1 MTPLNLGDDNTARV
15 SLGFEFD
22 YWGQTFTDAWVSSN
36 GFVSFESAANLC
48 CNGEPLDR
56 AQRNTIYGYWSD
68 LISYTGNPYYRRD
81 DNSILF
87 GWYGTNEY
95 GTNNSS
101 TFEIGLFSDGKIQL
115 NYGNLGF
122 SGWRDFTAGI
132 TGPNPEDNIPLFYGR
147 NAQYLQNQSGILSW
161 VAPTPIVTVDCNL
174 TPMDPSCP
182 PASIETIADPVAA
195 IAEAVE
201 QSAELT
207 TEQIEEVQETATD
220 ALEQVQEMSEVAVEV
235 EQVEEVAETEE
246 VTTIADEP
254 ETDVE
259 ASVREVEAV
268 ERLDPDQVAA
278 LAATGTD
285 VTERS
290 ESEQSTA
297 MDVDQPEVAE
307 KSDQVDSL
315 NADDPDTTQQ
325 SELSQEVASEASLSD
340 IAEQPDQPFA
350 PETIE
355 LDATER
361 LELSQEVVSEAT
373 VSEITEQP
381 DQAFAPEAID
391 LNATER
397 LEISQDNALE
407 ATVSDITEQSEQVDT
422 FEAIESDAAERLEI
436 DQNPALSITGP
447 DVVERLE
454 LEQSP
459 VLVAS
464 DQDAVEQSEPE
475 QPAALSVT
483 IPDISE
489 RVESEQSSALDSIG
503 PDATERVEP
512 EQAPSLAVTVS
523 EVTERVEANQTPAL
537 AIADV
542 IEQPELNQAPALAVA
557 NSEVK
562 ESTQQQES
570 GMQEVQD
577 TSSSNTFSAQ
587 ARFESA
593 FSESFVQGPSV
604 SSAQSVL
611 PLDATISVTSPV
623 SMANAVEVLSLGPP
637 PAASS
642 NENTTQT
649 ESGMSEGQSETIS
662 EIGTV
667 PGFAAYTQASLQDRA
682 DFYAVRDIYRRR
694 RLQDANFELY
704 RLMQT
709 NDARW
714 QEMVDEQYK

>member
-15 SLGFEFD
+15 TLGFDFT

-81 DNSILF
+81 DSSILF

-95 GTNNSS
+95 GTNSSS

-132 TGPNPEDNIPLFYGR
+132 TGPNLEDNIPLFYGR

-161 VAPTPIVTVDCNL
+161 VAPTPVATVDCNL

-182 PASIETIADPVAA
+182 PASIDTIPDPVAA

-201 QSAELT
+201 QSVDLT
-207 TEQIEEVQETATD
+207 SEQIEEVRETATD
-220 ALEQVQEMSEVAVEV
+220 ALEQAQEISEVAVAV

-246 VTTIADEP
+246 VTTLVDAP
-254 ETDVE
+254 EDDAETN
-259 ASVREVEAV
+259 VREVDTV

-278 LAATGTD
+278 LAATGAD
-285 VTERS
+285 ATERS
-290 ESEQSTA
+290 ESEQSAA
-297 MDVDQPEVAE
+297 MDVYELEVANQL
-307 KSDQVDSL
+307 DQADALSAD
-315 NADDPDTTQQ
+315 NAAVSEQTDQASALDTTG
-325 SELSQEVASEASLSD
+325 SDVA
-340 IAEQPDQPFA
+340 
-350 PETIE
+350 
-355 LDATER
+355 ER
-361 LELSQEVVSEAT
+361 LEL
-373 VSEITEQP
+373 
-381 DQAFAPEAID
+381 
-391 LNATER
+391 
-397 LEISQDNALE
+397 
-407 ATVSDITEQSEQVDT
+407 
-422 FEAIESDAAERLEI
+422 

-447 DVVERLE
+447 DVAERME
-454 LEQSP
+454 LEQAP
-459 VLVAS
+459 VLITSEPDV
-464 DQDAVEQSEPE
+464 VEQSEPE

-483 IPDISE
+483 TPDISE

-503 PDATERVEP
+503 PDATERVEQ

-523 EVTERVEANQTPAL
+523 EVTERVEVNQTSAL

-593 FSESFVQGPSV
+593 FSESFVQGPSI
-604 SSAQSVL
+604 SLAQSVL

>member
-36 GFVSFESAANLC
+36 GFVSFQSAANLC

-115 NYGNLGF
+115 NYGTLGF

-182 PASIETIADPVAA
+182 PAIIETIADPVAA

-220 ALEQVQEMSEVAVEV
+220 ALEQAQEMSEVAVEV

-254 ETDVE
+254 KVDVE

-285 VTERS
+285 ATERS

-297 MDVDQPEVAE
+297 MDVYEPEAVE
-307 KSDQVDSL
+307 KSDQVDAF

-325 SELSQEVASEASLSD
+325 SELSQEVASEASISD
-340 IAEQPDQPFA
+340 ITEQPDQPFA
-350 PETIE
+350 
-355 LDATER
+355 
-361 LELSQEVVSEAT
+361 SEV
-373 VSEITEQP
+373 
-381 DQAFAPEAID
+381 ID
-391 LNATER
+391 LGTTER
-397 LEISQDNALE
+397 LEISQDNVLE
-407 ATVSDITEQSEQVDT
+407 ATVSDITEQSEQADT
-422 FEAIESDAAERLEI
+422 FEAIELDASERLEI

-459 VLVAS
+459 VLITSEPDV
-464 DQDAVEQSEPE
+464 VEQSEPE
-475 QPAALSVT
+475 QPATLSAT
-483 IPDISE
+483 TPDISE

-512 EQAPSLAVTVS
+512 EQPPSLAVTVS
-523 EVTERVEANQTPAL
+523 EVTERVEVNQTPAL

-587 ARFESA
+587 ARFDSA
-593 FSESFVQGPSV
+593 FNESFVQGPSV
-604 SSAQSVL
+604 SLVQGAL
-611 PLDATISVTSPV
+611 PLDAAISVSSPV
-623 SMANAVEVLSLGPP
+623 SMANTVEVLSLGPP